1 MARRTWNESIPGI
14 GTFFVGI
21 DIQPGRYRCDD
32 GKGGWWVRFAGTGGG
47 DPVGSWPLPDGPT
60 EVEIPATDF
69 AFETH
74 VRTYWRRVADV
85 GSEPS
90 PDASEPRPVT
100 DPTLRAELDPLV
112 RRRRPLVAL
121 APFSVLGMGFAGL
134 PVLGSMW
141 LLGMTMLAALVA
153 IGAPTVFLDLT
164 RAHELDKRRD
174 RFVVPE
180 DLDDEARALLART
193 QTAVDAVRASEVNRE
208 GLLESAENAVILPR
222 EEWEI
227 AHALARQSR
236 LRADEPERDGDVPE
250 VEAVLRPLREKLNRS
265 VTAVTRRV
273 EALERY
279 ADHVR
284 AADEVLVAQ
293 RRVDDL
299 TGRAH
304 EYDELLAETVRDDM
318 ALPEIERMT
327 ERSDDLLTLLR
338 ARLKD
343 SAPDA

>member
-1 MARRTWNESIPGI
+1 MASGTWNESIPGI

-21 DIQPGRYRCDD
+21 DIAPGRYRCDD
-32 GKGGWWVRFAGTGGG
+32 GKGGWWVRFTGPRGG
-47 DPVGSWPLPDGPT
+47 DPVGSWPLPAGPT
-60 EVEIPATDF
+60 EIEISPNDF

-74 VRTYWRRVADV
+74 VRTYWRRVADAAS
-85 GSEPS
+85 GSDPG
-90 PDASEPRPVT
+90 ASEPRPVT

-121 APFSVLGMGFAGL
+121 APFTVLAAGFGGL
-134 PVLGSMW
+134 PLLGSMW

-153 IGAPTVFLDLT
+153 IGSPTLFLDLH

-174 RFVVPE
+174 RYVTPD
-180 DLDDEARALLART
+180 DLDDDARALLTRVQA
-193 QTAVDAVRASEVNRE
+193 AVDTVRESKVNQE
-208 GLLESAENAVILPR
+208 GLLERAENAVILPR

-236 LRADEPERDGDVPE
+236 LRADEPGPGGELPG
-250 VEAVLRPLREKLNRS
+250 VEAALRPLREKLDRS

-279 ADHVR
+279 AERVR
-284 AADEVLVAQ
+284 AADEALLAQ
-293 RRVDDL
+293 RRVDEI

-304 EYDELLAETVRDDM
+304 EYDELLADTVRDDL
-318 ALPEIERMT
+318 ALPEIEHLT
-327 ERSDDLLTLLR
+327 ERTDDLLTVLR
-338 ARLKD
+338 ARLAEPED
-343 SAPDA
+343 E

>member
-1 MARRTWNESIPGI
+1 MASRTWNESIPGI

-21 DIQPGRYRCDD
+21 DIAPGRYRCDD
-32 GKGGWWVRFAGTGGG
+32 GKGGWWVRFTGPGG
-47 DPVGSWPLPDGPT
+47 SDPVGSWPLPPGPA
-60 EVEIPATDF
+60 EIEIPATDF

-74 VRTYWRRVADV
+74 VRTYWRRVSDV
-85 GSEPS
+85 TSSGPS
-90 PDASEPRPVT
+90 TRITELRPVA

-121 APFSVLGMGFAGL
+121 APFSVLGAGFAGL
-134 PVLGSMW
+134 PMFGSMW

-174 RFVVPE
+174 RFVVAD
-180 DLDDEARALLART
+180 DLDEEARPLLART
-193 QTAVDAVRASEVNRE
+193 QTAVDAVRESDVNQE

-236 LRADEPERDGDVPE
+236 LRADEPDGDDLPE
-250 VEAVLRPLREKLNRS
+250 LEAALRPLREKLDRS
-265 VTAVTRRV
+265 VTAVTRRI

-279 ADHVR
+279 AEHVR
-284 AADEVLVAQ
+284 AADEALRAQ
-293 RRVDDL
+293 RRLDNI

-304 EYDELLAETVRDDM
+304 EYDELVAETVRDDM
-318 ALPEIERMT
+318 ALPEIERLT
-327 ERSDDLLTLLR
+327 ERSDDLLAVLR
-338 ARLKD
+338 ERLKE
-343 SAPDA
+343 SMPDE